1 MNMSTVTTPA
11 SASSVRNGAVAI
23 SPRKLAHI
31 VFKTSRYSEVIAW
44 YKTVLNAKVAFSN
57 DVLTFLSY
65 DDEHHRV
72 AVINMPNLEPR
83 STRAAGLHHVAFTF
97 STLADLMATY
107 ARLRDLDIRPV
118 FVINHGPTTSL
129 YYEDPDNN
137 NVELQIDNYD
147 SIDDATAFFYSDAF
161 AENPVGVEFDP
172 EDLLARLK
180 AGEPEAD
187 LKRRP
192 NVGPKGLSDIK
203 LR

>member
-1 MNMSTVTTPA
+1 MHTGTTTVQG
-11 SASSVRNGAVAI
+11 SGSHGRVAI
-23 SPRKLAHI
+23 SPRKLAHV
-31 VFKTSRYSEVIAW
+31 VFRTSRYREVIDW
-44 YKTVLNAKVAFSN
+44 YRTVLNANVAFSN
-57 DVLTFLSY
+57 EVLTFLSY

-72 AVINMPNLEPR
+72 AVINMPGLIPR
-83 STRAAGLHHVAFTF
+83 SEKAAGLHHVAFTF
-97 STLADLMATY
+97 AGLGDLMATY
-107 ARLRDLDIRPV
+107 VRLRDLNIHPV

-129 YYEDPDNN
+129 YYEDPDGN

-147 SIDDATAFFYSDAF
+147 SIADATAFFYSAAF

-172 EDLLARLK
+172 EDLLIRFK
-180 AGEPEAD
+180 AGEPEGE